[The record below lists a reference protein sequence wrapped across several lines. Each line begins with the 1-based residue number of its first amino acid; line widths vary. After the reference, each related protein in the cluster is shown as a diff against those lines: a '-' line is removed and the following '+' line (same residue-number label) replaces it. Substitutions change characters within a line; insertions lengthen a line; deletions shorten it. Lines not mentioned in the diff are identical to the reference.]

1 MKRRVFLA
9 ALALA
14 LVGGFAP
21 TAQAQMKLQFIDV
34 GATFAYCG
42 IVTFVILLVIKY
54 TIGLRVSEE
63 VEVEGLDIN
72 LHGEIVHG

>member
-1 MKRRVFLA
+1 MRAFERPPRGQLAIGAKPLLSSAHCDWSHDLRVFL
-9 ALALA
+9 
-14 LVGGFAP
+14 G
-21 TAQAQMKLQFIDV
+21 
-34 GATFAYCG
+34 
-42 IVTFVILLVIKY
+42 VILLVIKY